1 MKIVDDDVGRKNNNK
16 FILGISI
23 PSFRISTTHRISIS
37 PLSKPFRILDL
48 SVVFDFDVR
57 ISADDRLKVDY
68 NYEKF
73 KETFYKEME
82 EMGNK

>member
-23 PSFRISTTHRISIS
+23 PSFRISTTHKISIS
-37 PLSKPFRILDL
+37 PLSKAFRILDL

-57 ISADDRLKVDY
+57 ISAL
-68 NYEKF
+68 NL
-73 KETFYKEME
+73 
-82 EMGNK
+82 